1 MFIRYFCHQ
10 TAFSSKRNGVSDKEL
25 SRVGLYWKPDVKFCR
40 FLTKKG
46 WIPDDYRELAFQHL
60 VALSILEDFSK
71 AITSIDSCEFAEGK
85 LDLSSIPLG
94 DDIKLYL
101 GDEVNVIGDISSF
114 VKKERAKF
122 DIWAKNPKQDHPVFL
137 QFDDILSRLAENM
150 AEQSPRLEDIF
161 FRIFV
166 DEYENL
172 QEDQQCLLN
181 DHIKQPGN
189 RFCLNIATRRN
200 SSISTRTSG
209 FERIVSV
216 HDYRRVD
223 LEREYLTQ
231 KGRSSFSLLAAEILL
246 LRLYQAGFVT
256 PPDIDLSSL
265 YDKDRLDER
274 SDTKYIER
282 VKGLARQVFPQ
293 SSAKEVALG
302 IMGDPP
308 LKRRL
313 KKLIEKGLK
322 KHKADRELCFD
333 DFLCEDGPEVSVVAG
348 CILNRDKADPFDVL
362 QEVKNFRE
370 GKPSKFSSHGDWLD
384 ANLHGGL
391 FHLYLGLPK
400 RPCLL
405 YAGFD
410 RFCQMARSNLRHFQ
424 ELCHESF
431 TIFEAESSSPSVAL
445 DRLVIPEEVQ
455 ANAARFAS
463 ENMVLGVLQLGTY
476 GPQLI
481 NMVRNMGKLFQ
492 LSQKRPGQSE
502 PEVNHFSISGQLG
515 ESKRAEMESILREAR
530 IWSVVYEERDTKNK
544 GKDDIESVEYFPNP
558 IYAPYFG
565 ISYRKKRKVTI
576 SVKDFMDI
584 IEGDES
590 AFDRIR
596 KEYERKWSLVEPHSY
611 SQGFLDV

>member
-1 MFIRYFCHQ
+1 
-10 TAFSSKRNGVSDKEL
+10 
-25 SRVGLYWKPDVKFCR
+25 
-40 FLTKKG
+40 
-46 WIPDDYRELAFQHL
+46 
-60 VALSILEDFSK
+60 
-71 AITSIDSCEFAEGK
+71 
-85 LDLSSIPLG
+85 
-94 DDIKLYL
+94 
-101 GDEVNVIGDISSF
+101 
-114 VKKERAKF
+114 
-122 DIWAKNPKQDHPVFL
+122 
-137 QFDDILSRLAENM
+137 
-150 AEQSPRLEDIF
+150 
-161 FRIFV
+161 
-166 DEYENL
+166 
-172 QEDQQCLLN
+172 
-181 DHIKQPGN
+181 
-189 RFCLNIATRRN
+189 
-200 SSISTRTSG
+200 
-209 FERIVSV
+209 
-216 HDYRRVD
+216 
-223 LEREYLTQ
+223 
-231 KGRSSFSLLAAEILL
+231 
-246 LRLYQAGFVT
+246 
-256 PPDIDLSSL
+256 
-265 YDKDRLDER
+265 
-274 SDTKYIER
+274 
-282 VKGLARQVFPQ
+282 
-293 SSAKEVALG
+293 
-302 IMGDPP
+302 
-308 LKRRL
+308 
-313 KKLIEKGLK
+313 
-322 KHKADRELCFD
+322 
-333 DFLCEDGPEVSVVAG
+333 
-348 CILNRDKADPFDVL
+348 
-362 QEVKNFRE
+362 
-370 GKPSKFSSHGDWLD
+370 
-384 ANLHGGL
+384 
-391 FHLYLGLPK
+391 
-400 RPCLL
+400 
-405 YAGFD
+405 
-410 RFCQMARSNLRHFQ
+410 MARSNLRHFQ